1 MEFATVKE
9 WLDMLIKKFKESTH
23 VEPLTKDIIA
33 DVNISTIILF
43 YKGLD
48 IVADIMGLELKEKF
62 VQDELPNQSYYRYSF
77 VYDGVEFVTYSEER
91 MSRFAKSD

>member
-1 MEFATVKE
+1 MDLRTK
-9 WLDMLIKKFKESTH
+9 LTGIQH
-23 VEPLTKDIIA
+23 VGIPTDDIQK
-33 DVNISTIILF
+33 SILF